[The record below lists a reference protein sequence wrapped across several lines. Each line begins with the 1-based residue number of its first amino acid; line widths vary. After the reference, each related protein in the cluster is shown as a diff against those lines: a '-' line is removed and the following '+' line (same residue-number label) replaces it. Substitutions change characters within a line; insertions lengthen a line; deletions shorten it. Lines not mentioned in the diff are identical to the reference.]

1 MKKQLL
7 LTVFTISIFCCKTF
21 SQAPAVDPIVDS
33 SANTANNLVYDTG
46 EVYVIFTI
54 QGQNIVSKTPD
65 EVALTNITLFPN
77 PVTDVVNFIIPKDKA
92 IHRVTLCGIDGKIIL
107 DQELV
112 APQIDLSY
120 LPMGVYILK
129 TDLSDTQ
136 TFKLIKR

>member
-7 LTVFTISIFCCKTF
+7 LTAFITVISCCKTF
-21 SQAPAVDPIVDS
+21 SQTPVLDPIVDS

-46 EVYVIFTI
+46 EVYVIFNI
-54 QGQNIVSKTPD
+54 LGQNIVSKTPD
-65 EVALTNITLFPN
+65 ELALTDISIFPN
-77 PVTDVVNFIIPKDKA
+77 PVTDVVNFIIPKDKS

-112 APQIDLSY
+112 EPQINLSH